1 MIIPY
6 TTPAINVQSDAQIH
20 IQFYC
25 DALLQSV
32 RKAGVLQYSM

>member
-1 MIIPY
+1 MIIPC
-6 TTPAINVQSDAQIH
+6 TIPAINVESDAQIH

-32 RKAGVLQYSM
+32 RKAGMLQ